1 MPTRS
6 AVRATSPAYCA
17 GLVMTIAAKNVATLM
32 ASEEL
37 GPTEAWREVAK
48 MKYARGAIIPA

>member
-1 MPTRS
+1 M
-6 AVRATSPAYCA
+6 
-17 GLVMTIAAKNVATLM
+17 M

-48 MKYARGAIIPA
+48 RKYASGAMIPA